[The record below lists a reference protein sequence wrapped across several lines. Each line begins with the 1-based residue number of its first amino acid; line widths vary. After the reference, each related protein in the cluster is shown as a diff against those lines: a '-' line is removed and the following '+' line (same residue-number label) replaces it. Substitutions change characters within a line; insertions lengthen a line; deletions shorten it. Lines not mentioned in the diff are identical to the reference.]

1 VRENG
6 LRAAAY
12 VAVIDLHP
20 QVADVMLEA
29 LAAEG
34 VAAYAAPVGSARGIL
49 LPAQFP
55 TGPLDRLFVDRDA
68 YDRARRVLDQN
79 LPRARAELEPAPVE
93 ASARTT
99 TGDEAGPIEAPD
111 HGRDLVDDDTWS
123 RIVATFHGDA
133 LNRPVDQTSG
143 GEPTVAAPV
152 EPEQPGSGQA
162 ESGQAESGQAESG
175 PTGPVRAWPEAED
188 LAAVTDDAPALRR
201 PGGTPGPGSSGPNPR
216 EQQHAAELDRYEP
229 PLPPPLPV
237 ADQTTRLAWAG
248 VVGGPVLFILAL
260 LLDWELASWAQL
272 AGVTGLVVGFVTLV
286 ARMRDETPDDDPDNG
301 AVV

>member
-1 VRENG
+1 MRENG

-29 LAAEG
+29 LATEG

-68 YDRARRVLDQN
+68 YDSARRVLDQN
-79 LPRARAELEPAPVE
+79 LPRARAELEPAPAE
-93 ASARTT
+93 ASARAA
-99 TGDEAGPIEAPD
+99 TGDEAGGTEPPEP
-111 HGRDLVDDDTWS
+111 GRDLVDDETWS
-123 RIVATFHGDA
+123 RIVATFHGDT
-133 LNRPVDQTSG
+133 LHRPVDETRG
-143 GEPTVAAPV
+143 GPAAVVPV
-152 EPEQPGSGQA
+152 ESDQPGSRPTEPGQPGSA
-162 ESGQAESGQAESG
+162 
-175 PTGPVRAWPEAED
+175 PTHQVRAWPEAED
-188 LAAVTDDAPALRR
+188 LAADDYDAPAPRR
-201 PGGTPGPGSSGPNPR
+201 TGRTPGPSTTGLNPR
-216 EQQHAAELDRYEP
+216 DDQHASEQDRYEP

-248 VVGGPVLFILAL
+248 VIGGTVLFILAL